1 MRNKQRESVK
11 SVQRRLEIEQSL
23 SHYPALPPDKV
34 LDLVY
39 WFKREATAME
49 IASVASNP
57 AIQTRYRQFRE
68 KHITKLSAGETIL
81 ATGLGTIIIVVMAVL
96 ISIP

>member
-1 MRNKQRESVK
+1 MK

-34 LDLVY
+34 LDLIY

-57 AIQTRYRQFRE
+57 AIQTKYSQFRE
-68 KHITKLSAGETIL
+68 KHINNLSVGGTIL
-81 ATGLGTIIIVVMAVL
+81 STILGVIIIVILAVA
-96 ISIP
+96 ISLTY